1 MRKFLII
8 VVVNILFF
16 SVISC
21 DSEDKLA
28 SSENS
33 DSKMPKG
40 YVGSLYK
47 AEPLSGSLKNPE
59 TIKIESDNINEPIV
73 EEKNLNDFSGKPR
86 FIEFWSPTCMTCL
99 ASKPVVHGL
108 KEDFGEEF
116 DFFSL
121 STSDYQSRDA
131 FLDYGI
137 RAVPTFIIEDSQ
149 GEIIFKASGRAK
161 NEVFQATFEEILNT
175 N

>member
-59 TIKIESDNINEPIV
+59 TIKIESDNIVDQQPIYSI
-73 EEKNLNDFSGKPR
+73 N
-86 FIEFWSPTCMTCL
+86 
-99 ASKPVVHGL
+99 
-108 KEDFGEEF
+108 
-116 DFFSL
+116 
-121 STSDYQSRDA
+121 
-131 FLDYGI
+131 
-137 RAVPTFIIEDSQ
+137 IIY
-149 GEIIFKASGRAK
+149 I
-161 NEVFQATFEEILNT
+161 
-175 N
+175 